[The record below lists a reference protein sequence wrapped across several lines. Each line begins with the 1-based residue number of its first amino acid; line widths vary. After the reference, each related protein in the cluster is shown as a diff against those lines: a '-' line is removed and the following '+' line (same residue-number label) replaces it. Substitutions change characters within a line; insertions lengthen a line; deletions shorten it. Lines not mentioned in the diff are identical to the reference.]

1 MTQKKPEPERVYEE
15 KTRDCLMCG
24 DPFESSWTGERV
36 CKRCKSSGRWRSG
49 ADFEAA

>member
-15 KTRDCLMCG
+15 KTRECLMCG